1 MSEKIRDDLLDQ
13 VLRMKEERDYW
24 RERCARYEGHHAKM
38 EHAAA
43 DIKGRVEQFLVVL
56 QMARPQGTEPRA

>member
-1 MSEKIRDDLLDQ
+1 MAEKIRDDLLDQ
-13 VLRMKEERDYW
+13 LLHTKEDRDYW
-24 RERCARYEGHHAKM
+24 RERCRKYEAHHGKLEA
-38 EHAAA
+38 AAA